1 MAKKNMMI
9 ELEEVLLNQIEMLN
23 DDSLNTDKEAAM
35 IAVKKSETISK
46 LADNLITINDQK
58 IRIVQELNK
67 NGNLYPDI
75 LGIEVKD

>member
-9 ELEEVLLNQIEMLN
+9 ELEEVLN
-23 DDSLNTDKEAAM
+23 DESLNTDKEAAM

>member
-75 LGIEVKD
+75 LGIELKD